1 MARQRPWL
9 PVGVAVVAAAG
20 IALLALTWPDGDS
33 DEGEG
38 MTTESTVD
46 LDLPVAIDSPA
57 TGDPADLADL
67 VAASDLVV
75 VATVDEVAR
84 GRPVDPTGTA
94 SEESAFVTLNVE
106 EVLAG
111 DDQDAQ
117 VVVEEEGWMADG
129 RRIAMDGAA
138 PTEVGD
144 RAIWFLVDVGGEGAA
159 TWVTVGRVGRWV
171 ERGGV
176 LSGPLLDIPLA
187 IDLQDRPLDDV
198 VADMRGL
205 SQ

>member
-9 PVGVAVVAAAG
+9 PVGVAVVAAA
-20 IALLALTWPDGDS
+20 AVVLLALTWPDADS
-33 DEGEG
+33 GEGEE
-38 MTTESTVD
+38 TSTESTVD
-46 LDLPVAIDSPA
+46 PDLPVAIDSPE
-57 TGDPADLADL
+57 TGDPADLASL

-94 SEESAFVTLNVE
+94 SEESALVTLRVE

-111 DDQDAQ
+111 EDPGTT
-117 VVVEEEGWMADG
+117 VVVEEEGWLGDG
-129 RRIAMDGAA
+129 RRIAMDGAS
-138 PTEVGD
+138 PTEAGD
-144 RAIWFLVDVGGEGAA
+144 RAIWFLVDVGEPDAE
-159 TWVTVGRVGRWV
+159 WLTVGRVGRWV

-187 IDLQDRPLDDV
+187 IDIQDRPLDDV
-198 VADMRGL
+198 VADIRALGP
-205 SQ
+205 